1 MTWAYYLDRV
11 IFAVE
16 FGDAIPGVSK
26 TFVFGFIVGLVG
38 CYKGYTTENGTEGV
52 GKASTSSVVV
62 SSLLILIFDMFLVKL
77 ISLDMASG
85 EVMIEVIDLHKS
97 FNSNNVLDGIS
108 FNVDEAENMIVFG
121 RSGTGKS
128 VLLKCMIRLMEP
140 DSGNIKIHGKDV
152 LQLDIKELN
161 ELRKNIGF
169 LFQGAA
175 LYDSMSVRENLE
187 FPLIRNFDL
196 AQKEIDERVHFVLEA
211 VSLLEAI
218 DKMPS
223 ELSGG
228 MKKRIGLARSI
239 ITKPKLMF
247 YDEPTTGLDPI
258 TAKEI
263 SVLII
268 DLQHQLKM
276 TSVVVTHD
284 LLCAKIIA
292 DRAIVLDDGKIVKE
306 GSIND
311 LVTSNDPFLK
321 NFFSDEI
328 IENNGSKI

>member
-1 MTWAYYLDRV
+1 M
-11 IFAVE
+11 VE
-16 FGDAIPGVSK
+16 VTK
-26 TFVFGFIVGLVG
+26 
-38 CYKGYTTENGTEGV
+38 
-52 GKASTSSVVV
+52 
-62 SSLLILIFDMFLVKL
+62 
-77 ISLDMASG
+77 
-85 EVMIEVIDLHKS
+85 LHKA
-97 FNSNNVLDGIS
+97 FNGNIVLDGVS
-108 FNVDEAENMIVFG
+108 FIVEEAENMVVFG

-140 DSGNIKIHGKDV
+140 DSGDIKINGIDV
-152 LQLDIKELN
+152 LQLDTRELN
-161 ELRKNIGF
+161 GLRKDIGF

-196 AQKEIDERVHFVLEA
+196 DQKEISDRVHFVLEA

-268 DLQHQLKM
+268 DLQHRLKM
-276 TSVVVTHD
+276 TSIVVTHD

-292 DRAIVLDDGKIVKE
+292 DRAIVLEDGKIVKE

-311 LVTSNDPFLK
+311 LVTSSDPFLK

>member
-1 MTWAYYLDRV
+1 M
-11 IFAVE
+11 VE
-16 FGDAIPGVSK
+16 L
-26 TFVFGFIVGLVG
+26 T
-38 CYKGYTTENGTEGV
+38 
-52 GKASTSSVVV
+52 
-62 SSLLILIFDMFLVKL
+62 
-77 ISLDMASG
+77 
-85 EVMIEVIDLHKS
+85 DLHKA
-97 FNSNNVLDGIS
+97 FGNKIVLDGIS
-108 FNVDEAENMIVFG
+108 LNVEEAENMIVFG

-128 VLLKCMIRLMEP
+128 VLLKCMIRLLEP
-140 DSGNIKIHGKDV
+140 DSGSVKIQNKDV
-152 LQLDIKELN
+152 LSLNPKELN
-161 ELRKNIGF
+161 NLRKEIGF

-187 FPLIRNFDL
+187 FPLQRNFNLDK
-196 AQKEIDERVHFVLEA
+196 KEIDERVHFVLEA
-211 VSLLEAI
+211 VSLLEAV
-218 DKMPS
+218 DKMPA

-263 SVLII
+263 SVLILE
-268 DLQHQLKM
+268 LQKALKM
-276 TSVVVTHD
+276 TSIVVTHD

-292 DRAIVLDDGKIVKE
+292 DRAIVIDEGKIVKE

-311 LVTSNDPFLK
+311 LVNSNEPLLK

-328 IENNGSKI
+328 IENNGSLI

>member
-1 MTWAYYLDRV
+1 M
-11 IFAVE
+11 VE
-16 FGDAIPGVSK
+16 IK
-26 TFVFGFIVGLVG
+26 
-38 CYKGYTTENGTEGV
+38 
-52 GKASTSSVVV
+52 
-62 SSLLILIFDMFLVKL
+62 
-77 ISLDMASG
+77 
-85 EVMIEVIDLHKS
+85 DLYKS
-97 FNSNNVLDGIS
+97 FNSNIVLDGVS
-108 FNVDEAENMIVFG
+108 FNVTEAENMIVFG

-140 DSGNIKIHGKDV
+140 DAGTVFIEGKDV
-152 LQLDIKELN
+152 LKLDLKELN
-161 ELRKNIGF
+161 ELRKDIGF

-196 AQKEIDERVHFVLEA
+196 DQKEIDKRVHFVLEA

-239 ITKPKLMF
+239 ITKPKLML

-263 SVLII
+263 SALIT
-268 DLQHQLKM
+268 DLQHRLKM
-276 TSVVVTHD
+276 TSIVVTHD

-292 DRAIVLDDGKIVKE
+292 DRAIILDGGKIVKE

-311 LVTSNDPFLK
+311 LTTSNDPLLK

-328 IENNGSKI
+328 IETNGSVK

>member
-1 MTWAYYLDRV
+1 M
-11 IFAVE
+11 VE
-16 FGDAIPGVSK
+16 I
-26 TFVFGFIVGLVG
+26 T
-38 CYKGYTTENGTEGV
+38 
-52 GKASTSSVVV
+52 
-62 SSLLILIFDMFLVKL
+62 
-77 ISLDMASG
+77 
-85 EVMIEVIDLHKS
+85 DLHKS
-97 FNSNNVLDGIS
+97 FNSNVVLDGVS
-108 FNVDEAENMIVFG
+108 FSVAEAENMIVFG

-140 DSGNIKIHGKDV
+140 DAGNIIIRGKDV
-152 LQLDIKELN
+152 LKLDIKELN
-161 ELRKNIGF
+161 VLRKDIGF

-196 AQKEIDERVHFVLEA
+196 DQKEIDERVHFVLEA

-228 MKKRIGLARSI
+228 MRKRIGLARSI

-258 TAKEI
+258 TSKEI

-268 DLQHQLKM
+268 ELQHALKM
-276 TSVVVTHD
+276 TSIVVTHD

-292 DRAIVLDDGKIVKE
+292 DRAIILEDGKIVKE
-306 GSIND
+306 GKID
-311 LVTSNDPFLK
+311 ELTSSDDPLLK

-328 IENNGSKI
+328 IDNNGSMK